1 MPSAKRTKTGK
12 SSGGKKGKGAP
23 KASPAIRKRPS
34 RPLLIAWVL
43 ALSFLASLLYFA
55 RPNRI
60 LSPVRHPFKV
70 AKSPAVRTSPPEV
83 RTNRPGPQ
91 GKQPATVVPA
101 GRTSPHSTSVPGAPP
116 PPVRRP
122 LQVAKTPA
130 VRTSPPEVRTN
141 RPGPPDKQPATVVP
155 AGLTSSHSA
164 SVPGAPAPK
173 PPALPVSSPRHAR
186 PKLAIVIDDLGPN
199 ITIARQFASLPFPVT
214 LSVLPFQA
222 YSSQIAKM
230 AHLKGRE
237 VILHLP
243 MQPLNSRINP
253 GPGAVMVSMSPEQIR
268 LSVNAALDISP
279 FFDGANNHEGS
290 RLTQDARAMG
300 IVLSVL
306 KSRRLFFIDSMT
318 INKSVGWK
326 EARRMSVPTCKRNV
340 FLDDTVSAAAIGS
353 QIARAVAMAKTR
365 GAALAI
371 GHPREV
377 TLQALRAAAAYF
389 SKEGVE
395 MVSARDLV
403 RKN

>member
-1 MPSAKRTKTGK
+1 LPSAKRTKTGK

-23 KASPAIRKRPS
+23 KAPPAIKKGPS

-55 RPNRI
+55 RHNRI
-60 LSPVRHPFKV
+60 APPVRHP
-70 AKSPAVRTSPPEV
+70 
-83 RTNRPGPQ
+83 
-91 GKQPATVVPA
+91 
-101 GRTSPHSTSVPGAPP
+101 H
-116 PPVRRP
+116 
-122 LQVAKTPA
+122 QVAKTPA
-130 VRTSPPEVRTN
+130 VRTAPPEVSKKL
-141 RPGPPDKQPATVVP
+141 PGPGGKQPPAVVP
-155 AGLTSSHSA
+155 AGRTSSHPASVPGAPAPPVRRPIQVAKTPAVRTAPPEVSKKLPGSVGKQPAAVVPAGRTSSPPA

-173 PPALPVSSPRHAR
+173 PPALPFSPPRHAR
-186 PKLAIVIDDLGPN
+186 PKLAIVIDDFGPN
-199 ITIARQFASLPFPVT
+199 ISIARQFASLPFPVT

-290 RLTQDARAMG
+290 RLTQDAGAMG

-306 KSRRLFFIDSMT
+306 KGRRLFFIDSMT

-326 EARRMSVPTCKRNV
+326 VARRMSVPTFKRNV

-389 SKEGVE
+389 NKEGVE

-403 RKN
+403 GKN